1 MNWAIRTLEEA
12 EAGRVP
18 GDGGDALAVARGIV
32 HDVRTRGVPALE
44 AGIARFEEAG
54 PGGRWVLGPED
65 LAAAWESL
73 DANRQARLRR
83 IADRI
88 LAFARAQRA
97 SVSEVTVEVPGG
109 RAGHTVVGVGRVGA
123 YAPGGRYPLPSSVLM
138 TVIPAKVAGVAEVW
152 ACSPRPA
159 PITLAAAHV
168 AGADHFLCAG
178 GAHAIAALGW
188 GCGPVPA
195 CDVVVGPGNRYVSA
209 AKQLLGPSRR
219 IDIPA
224 GPSELVVLADA
235 AADPDRIAAD
245 LLAQAEHDPD
255 AWPVLV
261 TPDRDL
267 VATVGSALERQLTTL
282 PTAET
287 AREALGN
294 GGAILVDSLPEGAR
308 ICDRLAPEHLE
319 LQGGAVALADTIRR
333 AGTVFVGEAAAEVF
347 GDYGAGP
354 NHVLPTGGAGGAWSG
369 LSVLSYLRWQTWL
382 DLDDPAP
389 LVDDTAWLAREE
401 GLEAHARAAE
411 ARGQPRPTR

>member
-1 MNWAIRTLEEA
+1 MGFGIRTLEQVL
-12 EAGRVP
+12 AGRLP
-18 GDGGDALAVARGIV
+18 GDGGDAVTVAKEIV
-32 HDVRTRGVPALE
+32 DRVRRDGVPALE
-44 AGIARFEEAG
+44 DGIARFGEAAED
-54 PGGRWVLGPED
+54 GRWRLGPDD
-65 LAAAWESL
+65 LAVAWEGL
-73 DANRQARLRR
+73 EPAEQERLERIARR
-83 IADRI
+83 IRG
-88 LAFARAQRA
+88 FAMAQRE
-97 SVSEVTVEVPGG
+97 SVGDVEIEVPGG
-109 RAGHTVVGVGRVGA
+109 RAGHTVVPVTRVGA

-159 PITLAAAHV
+159 RITLAAAHV

-178 GAHAIAALGW
+178 GAHAIAALGF
-188 GCGPVPA
+188 GCGPIPA

-209 AKQLLGPSRR
+209 AKQLLDPSRR

-235 AADPDRIAAD
+235 TASPSRIAAD

-261 TPDRDL
+261 TPDASL
-267 VATVGSALERQLTTL
+267 VDRVGAEVERQLATL
-282 PTAET
+282 PTAEI
-287 AREALGN
+287 ARAALDN
-294 GGAILVDSLPEGAR
+294 GGAVLVDSLAEGAR
-308 ICDRLAPEHLE
+308 VCDRLAPEHLE
-319 LQGGAVALADTIRR
+319 LAGGAAALAPSITR
-333 AGTVFVGEAAAEVF
+333 AGSVFIGDDAAEVF

-382 DLDDPAP
+382 RMEDPGA
-389 LVDDTAWLAREE
+389 LVGDTAWLARQE

-411 ARGQPRPTR
+411 ARGQPGRSA